1 MKKTRL
7 LVLVLASAG
16 LSATAFAQSAT
27 GNATATSGQR
37 PEHAMRMDANGDGV
51 ITRDEASK
59 FPRLAASFDQIDA
72 NKDGKLS
79 ADEMKAWR
87 MQQRG
92 DRPGRRGDAPREMT
106 PEMQARMQQQRMT
119 CFDKADANHDGQLSR
134 DEFSKLHEACGPMM
148 GQRGQHGQHGGM
160 GGTAPAAQTP
170 AQ

>member
-1 MKKTRL
+1 MKKTSL

-16 LSATAFAQSAT
+16 LSAAAFAQSAT
-27 GNATATSGQR
+27 GNAPTDSTR
-37 PEHAMRMDANGDGV
+37 PSAHAMRMDANGDGV

-59 FPRLAASFDQIDA
+59 FPRLAAGFDQIDA
-72 NKDGKLS
+72 SKDGKLS

-92 DRPGRRGDAPREMT
+92 DRSGRRGDAPREMT
-106 PEMQARMQQQRMT
+106 PEMRARMQQQRLA

-134 DEFSKLHEACGPMM
+134 DEFSKLHEACGSMM
-148 GQRGQHGQHGGM
+148 GQRGQHGRMGGM
-160 GGTAPAAQTP
+160 TPAAQTP

>member
-1 MKKTRL
+1 
-7 LVLVLASAG
+7 
-16 LSATAFAQSAT
+16 
-27 GNATATSGQR
+27 
-37 PEHAMRMDANGDGV
+37 MRMDANGDGV

-59 FPRLAASFDQIDA
+59 FPRLATSFDQIDA

-79 ADEMKAWR
+79 VDEMKAWR

-92 DRPGRRGDAPREMT
+92 DRSGRRGDAPREMT
-106 PEMQARMQQQRMT
+106 PEMQARMQQQRMA

-134 DEFSKLHEACGPMM
+134 DEFSKLHEACGPMR
-148 GQRGQHGQHGGM
+148 GQRGQHGQHGRM